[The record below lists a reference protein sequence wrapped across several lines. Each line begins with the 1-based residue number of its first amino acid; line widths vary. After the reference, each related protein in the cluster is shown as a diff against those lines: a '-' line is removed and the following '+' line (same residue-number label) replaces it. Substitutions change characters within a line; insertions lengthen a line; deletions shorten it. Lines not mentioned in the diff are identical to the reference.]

1 METIKVYRNLNGVDR
16 FLGLELADGCVL
28 LVTFFLAFLLNRNA
42 LFTNIGVL
50 LLVYLGLRALKR
62 GKPDGYILVLTRF
75 VLSSRF
81 KRPPGYEEAE
91 AR

>member
-28 LVTFFLAFLLNRNA
+28 LVTFFLAFLINRNA